1 MAEEVKA
8 VHREPHPFIGIAQI
22 MNFVGRPVA
31 FVGRIERFEDNT
43 MFMKTH
49 EGKLNFPSLCLS
61 LRFPANFCL
70 TLSFSVID
78 REVKVIKFRGDPSR
92 MSGIVEVRGI
102 VNKDGTISYGEFTQ
116 YDNEFGKLNTNSC
129 LHT

>member
-31 FVGRIERFEDNT
+31 FVGRIDRFEDNT
-43 MFMKTH
+43 MYMKTA
-49 EGKLNFPSLCLS
+49 EGITF
-61 LRFPANFCL
+61 
-70 TLSFSVID
+70 FSNLVID

-92 MSGIVEVRGI
+92 MSGIVEIRGI
-102 VNKDGTISYGEFTQ
+102 VNKDGTLSYGEFTQ
-116 YDNEFGKLNTNSC
+116 YDNEFGKILKN
-129 LHT
+129 H

>member
-49 EGKLNFPSLCLS
+49 EGNINVP
-61 LRFPANFCL
+61 
-70 TLSFSVID
+70 
-78 REVKVIKFRGDPSR
+78 
-92 MSGIVEVRGI
+92 
-102 VNKDGTISYGEFTQ
+102 
-116 YDNEFGKLNTNSC
+116 
-129 LHT
+129 